1 MSSSFPPLIKR
12 WNHKTRFGIKFIDTC
27 ARRNNEIFGHSKE
40 AENNS
45 LIRRVRKKNCIAM
58 LTRDVISHF
67 DQPHFWQSQIGF
79 YVLPV
84 PPASSSPHNTNAT
97 GHDRFSFFFS
107 ALWSFQMH
115 SSFRIQRTVRPSVH
129 STVCVCGHQTVPLG
143 RRCTNNNCAKFITRN
158 KNNTRQPPMQFV
170 SSSSSG
176 WKTKCRL
183 CD

>member
-45 LIRRVRKKNCIAM
+45 LIRRVKKVHSHADARCHFSFWPAPF
-58 LTRDVISHF
+58 LTVSNWF
-67 DQPHFWQSQIGF
+67 LCPAGAAGF
-79 YVLPV
+79 LP
-84 PPASSSPHNTNAT
+84 PTNARPDT
-97 GHDRFSFFFS
+97 TVSFFF

-115 SSFRIQRTVRPSVH
+115 SSFRILRTVH
-129 STVCVCGHQTVPLG
+129 GSTGYGLQTVPLG

-158 KNNTRQPPMQFV
+158 KNNTRQQTMHFFV
-170 SSSSSG
+170 FFVENEM
-176 WKTKCRL
+176 
-183 CD
+183 